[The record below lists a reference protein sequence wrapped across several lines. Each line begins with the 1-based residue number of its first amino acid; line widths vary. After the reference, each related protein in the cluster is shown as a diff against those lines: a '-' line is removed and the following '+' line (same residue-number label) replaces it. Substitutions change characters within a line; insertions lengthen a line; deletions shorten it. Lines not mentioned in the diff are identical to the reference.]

1 MSYLALYRKYRP
13 SKFSEVSGQKYIVD
27 ILKNAVK
34 TQNISHAYLF
44 SGPRGTGKTSVAKI
58 FAKSVN
64 CLKSTTGEACG
75 KCEICKALKE
85 NDIDI
90 IEIDAAS
97 NNGVDEIREIRNN
110 VKLMPTVGK
119 YKVYI
124 IDEVHMLSP
133 GAFNA
138 LLKTLEEPPQHII
151 FILATTEIQ
160 RIPLTIMSRCQKF
173 DFKKISNK
181 DIEKKLHE
189 ILKLE
194 EKELSDDVISL
205 IAKISDGGLRDAINL
220 LDQVLTSSNDNV
232 TVDDIYN
239 LNGDISELELE
250 RLFDN
255 IIDGDIASILKT
267 VDQFYDQGKNI
278 YSIIDRLILLTRNI
292 NINNNVNNYFD
303 SEMQKKYEKYFN
315 LSNDITNYISN
326 KLITLS
332 SEIRKS
338 EEQKLLLEINL
349 LEIIENLHSES
360 SKKEEKVVN
369 NMKMD
374 SEEIDIKNNQ
384 NDDKIISREI
394 ISIRINNVLADAN
407 KEILKNCQNKLS
419 NISEYLSN
427 EKYNKLVNI
436 LNEVNLVVASNK
448 YLLFSS
454 DNEGKLN
461 LFLLNIDK
469 IEKFI
474 SKILDSKY
482 KIAAVTEEEW
492 KKIKKEYIK
501 NIQNGIKYMMKEEP
515 KIQKVK
521 VIDKN
526 NKMVQEIFGEENI
539 DIK

>member
-13 SKFSEVSGQKYIVD
+13 SKFSEVAGQKYIID

-34 TQNISHAYLF
+34 TENISHAYLF

-64 CLKSTTGEACG
+64 CLNTKDGEACG
-75 KCEICKALKE
+75 KCEICKAIKE

-97 NNGVDEIREIRNN
+97 NNGVDEIREIRSN

-124 IDEVHMLSP
+124 IDEVHMLSA

-160 RIPLTIMSRCQKF
+160 KIPLTIISRCQKF

-181 DIEKKLHE
+181 DIEKKLKE
-189 ILKLE
+189 IMKLE
-194 EKELSDDVISL
+194 DKKLPDDVVSL

-220 LDQVLTSSNDNV
+220 LDQIVTSSNENI

-239 LNGDISELELE
+239 LNGDISEAELE
-250 RLFDN
+250 QLFDY
-255 IIDGDIASILKT
+255 IINSDIAEILKT
-267 VDQFYDQGKNI
+267 IDDFYDKGKNI

-303 SEMQKKYEKYFN
+303 DATKQKYEKYFN
-315 LSNDITNYISN
+315 LSNEITNYISS
-326 KLITLS
+326 KLINLS
-332 SEIRKS
+332 NEIRKS
-338 EEQKLLLEINL
+338 EEQKLLLEISL
-349 LEIIENLHSES
+349 LEIVENLHN
-360 SKKEEKVVN
+360 KPEENSNEFVN
-369 NMKMD
+369 VLKND
-374 SEEIDIKNNQ
+374 CEEVQEKNLPEEE
-384 NDDKIISREI
+384 KIISREI
-394 ISIRINNVLADAN
+394 ISIRINNVLSGAN
-407 KEILKNCQNKLS
+407 KEKLNKNKEKLS
-419 NISEYLSN
+419 NLSDYISN

-436 LNEVNLVVASNK
+436 LNEFDLVVSSND

-454 DNEGKLN
+454 NNEGNIN
-461 LFLLNIDK
+461 LFLMNLEK
-469 IEKFI
+469 IEKFM
-474 SKILDSKY
+474 KELLGSKY
-482 KIAAVTEEEW
+482 KVVAVTDEEW

-501 NIQNGIKYMMKEEP
+501 NVQNGIKYILQDEP
-515 KIQKVK
+515 KIK
-521 VIDKN
+521 KN
-526 NKMVQEIFGEENI
+526 KDTKSKNEMVQEIFGEENI